1 MGIPGF
7 SAINERATHR
17 RLGFQSSTFLE
28 ECSRGTNV
36 PSHPIWRAFGPLLTG
51 QRKIFAQQKETLR
64 PFVE

>member
-36 PSHPIWRAFGPLLTG
+36 PFHPGCRAFRPKFPG
-51 QRKIFAQQKETLR
+51 QINNCLQQKEIFR